1 MHALSGSLPV
11 YMSEAPVSDVRA
23 WCPHSACLSDWALLP
38 LHLCLSI
45 PYAALGL
52 TAIAM
57 LSLTVWGD
65 ELSDMLLDAPLF
77 NPGSEGEL
85 GLGARR
91 VWSGEGRGTWPMYH
105 CWPRCTRSLEGG
117 GG

>member
-1 MHALSGSLPV
+1 MDA
-11 YMSEAPVSDVRA
+11 APVSDPRMV
-23 WCPHSACLSDWALLP
+23 SACLSDWALLP
-38 LHLCLSI
+38 LHLRLSI

-91 VWSGEGRGTWPMYH
+91 VWRGGGSHGLGARGRWRGGRGA
-105 CWPRCTRSLEGG
+105 WPRCARLLEGEG
-117 GG
+117 EGHMA